1 MDITNIITE
10 GGPIGVA
17 VGGLYFITKL
27 FLKTINERDEVHRV
41 LLKDIM
47 NEDRALREEDRE
59 SRHEDR
65 ESRAADRQEH
75 RESYTKLSSSLDKL
89 AQELRR

>member
-1 MDITNIITE
+1 MDITSIIME

-41 LLKDIM
+41 FLKDIM
-47 NEDRALREEDRE
+47 NEERALREEDRE

-65 ESRAADRQEH
+65 ESRAADRLEH
-75 RESYTKLSSSLDKL
+75 RESYSKLSNALDKL
-89 AQELRR
+89 TDELRR